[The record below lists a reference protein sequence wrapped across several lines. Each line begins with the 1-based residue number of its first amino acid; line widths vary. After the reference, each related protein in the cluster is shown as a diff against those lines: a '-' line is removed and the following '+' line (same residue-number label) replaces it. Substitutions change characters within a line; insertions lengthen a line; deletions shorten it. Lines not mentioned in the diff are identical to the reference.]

1 MLRAAGALAILLASL
16 SLGLNELRERRR
28 HLESLRRLCS
38 ALSLLEAELGTN
50 GNPLAD
56 VFRELRLRSEDEARR
71 FFSLLSEA
79 FVLLDKMSFPEI
91 WREAA
96 LRCFPDLT
104 STETAE
110 LLHLG
115 SVLGKYELSPKLEM
129 KYSPR
134 KIAVPDAGGEAAEEI
149 TVRLH
154 HLDTNQHMNNAQY
167 VHFAVMYLPAE
178 AEIRELR
185 VEYKKQAM
193 LGDHIKPVIYHTAD
207 DVVLVSM
214 NGEDGKP
221 YAVVEMTLLKEGK
234 L

>member
-56 VFRELRLRSEDEARR
+56 VFRELRLRSEGEARR

-115 SVLGKYELSPKLEM
+115 SVLGKYELSRQCAAVSRCAAFLQGECERLSERCRSESKLLF
-129 KYSPR
+129 
-134 KIAVPDAGGEAAEEI
+134 
-149 TVRLH
+149 T
-154 HLDTNQHMNNAQY
+154 
-167 VHFAVMYLPAE
+167 LP
-178 AEIRELR
+178 
-185 VEYKKQAM
+185 VS
-193 LGDHIKPVIYHTAD
+193 LG
-207 DVVLVSM
+207 VLLII
-214 NGEDGKP
+214 
-221 YAVVEMTLLKEGK
+221 LL

>member
-38 ALSLLEAELGTN
+38 AN

-115 SVLGKYELSPKLEM
+115 SVLGKYELSRQCAAVSRCAAFLQGECERLSERCRSESKLLF
-129 KYSPR
+129 
-134 KIAVPDAGGEAAEEI
+134 
-149 TVRLH
+149 T
-154 HLDTNQHMNNAQY
+154 
-167 VHFAVMYLPAE
+167 LP
-178 AEIRELR
+178 
-185 VEYKKQAM
+185 VS
-193 LGDHIKPVIYHTAD
+193 LG
-207 DVVLVSM
+207 VLLII
-214 NGEDGKP
+214 
-221 YAVVEMTLLKEGK
+221 LL